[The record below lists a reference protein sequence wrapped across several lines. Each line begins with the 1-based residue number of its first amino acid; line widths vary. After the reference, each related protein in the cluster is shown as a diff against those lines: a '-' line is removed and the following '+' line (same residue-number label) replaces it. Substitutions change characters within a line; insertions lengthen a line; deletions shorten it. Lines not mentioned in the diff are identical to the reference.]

1 MWSLTKSVDV
11 EAACSL
17 ASLLFLFLFDYRFT
31 LIGTTIHAY
40 MMRKDGFVTLRA
52 K

>member
-1 MWSLTKSVDV
+1 VDV
-11 EAACSL
+11 EAAYSL
-17 ASLLFLFLFDYRFT
+17 ASLLLLLFDYRFT
-31 LIGTTIHAY
+31 LIGTTTHAY